1 MPLWSSHSCACEQD
15 GAGGQGCGGRGRWAL
30 VLLPN
35 MWNVPGKK
43 GGGRGGHIPTGKT
56 TRDFPL
62 QVTCLSR
69 REAFMHIS
77 TANTEDG
84 ENPPNAFILCLVHGS
99 QGAQNSLIL
108 SRRILPNSCLL
119 GWRLHIHRQSLEV
132 CGPQRQLF
140 GRCAVHPPSPAL
152 CKPSAFLR
160 GHMQLFSWICTT
172 LREMARVSPSTL
184 LPYCYQVSWELREA

>member
-35 MWNVPGKK
+35 TWNVPGKK

-84 ENPPNAFILCLVHGS
+84 ENPPNTFILCLVHGS

-140 GRCAVHPPSPAL
+140 GRCAVHPPSPDL